1 VNKLIS
7 ELYLEQVISQVTD
20 KYVVINGLRNNPNSI
35 SLYSMVN
42 FMFYKGW
49 QFAAY
54 NYNGDYI
61 EIIFKDMHKSTTK
74 MC

>member
-1 VNKLIS
+1 
-7 ELYLEQVISQVTD
+7 
-20 KYVVINGLRNNPNSI
+20 
-35 SLYSMVN
+35 MVN